1 MNLKNS
7 ESKGLIVFLSI
18 IALVI
23 LAFSYFLFGVTGIRI
38 AIGIIFLSIPFYL
51 ILSNFGLEESEK
63 FVFSILL
70 GITIFPSLVY
80 LLGLLISFRISIAAV
95 FAALIAAGFV
105 LRKIKPKQPND

>member
-1 MNLKNS
+1 MNLKSS

-18 IALVI
+18 VIIAILV
-23 LAFSYFLFGVTGIRI
+23 FSYFLFGVTGVRI
-38 AIGIIFLSIPFYL
+38 ALGIVFLSIPFYL
-51 ILSNFGLEESEK
+51 ILNNFGLEESEK

-95 FAALIAAGFV
+95 FVALIAAGFALGKV
-105 LRKIKPKQPND
+105 KAKHLT